1 MPKRMPAGYGFR
13 VQPDPYRV
21 LGIPYGASPA
31 VVLDAYRR
39 LSKLHHP
46 DRNGGSA
53 ESTRRFQEI
62 QRAFETLRPRLQ
74 PDESLEERLKRLEAE
89 IAEAPPRPR
98 APDPSVTR
106 VTELIDGLDDLSSRL
121 DEL

>member
-1 MPKRMPAGYGFR
+1 

-21 LGIPYGASPA
+21 LGIPFGASPA

-46 DRNGGSA
+46 DRNHGSE

-62 QRAFETLRPRLQ
+62 QRAFETLRGRPA
-74 PDESLEERLKRLEAE
+74 PDESIEERLARLEAE
-89 IAEAPPRPR
+89 LAQREPKDRGEH
-98 APDPSVTR
+98 PSVTR
-106 VTELIDGLDDLSSRL
+106 VNEIMDGLDDLSSRL
-121 DEL
+121 DKL